1 MSVLHLATSTS
12 PKPDVGSWFV
22 HTNNINNKPFLKT
35 THKNN
40 LQSISQSLRSNHK
53 KIKTVLFWNEAIFLK
68 LSQILYKLNI

>member
-12 PKPDVGSWFV
+12 PKPDEGSWFM

-40 LQSISQSLRSNHK
+40 LQSISQSLCSDHK
-53 KIKTVLFWNEAIFLK
+53 KIKTLLFWNEAIFLK
-68 LSQILYKLNI
+68 LSQIFK